1 MKKTIA
7 LIVILVLACAS
18 ALSAQAVLKG
28 KAVVIWKMA
37 EFWEMKDGKNMT
49 FVETLTRGQE
59 LDLERGTSEGTYKG
73 KKYNLQKVSLDGKQG
88 WVIETLIAK
97 EPILGVV
104 SAELATLYSQPRD
117 TAVLSTVLPVG
128 NVVALWPV
136 TGKPDFYM
144 VTAYEGDTWN
154 MYKEKYILSSDV
166 SVRSQDV
173 SVVLLVGAAA
183 GMPKKEQKKKI
194 LETIRTKYSD
204 TAMTSLVDALRREV
218 EGDSAAAA
226 SDSGAAA
233 PAEVSYAA
241 TFKALKPVNARE
253 TPSTSAKV
261 VKVIE
266 AGELMDAASRTAE
279 TSTIGSDTD
288 YWYFITSPV
297 RGWVFGAFVEEV
309 K

>member
-7 LIVILVLACAS
+7 LIALLALVCAS

-28 KAVVIWKMA
+28 KAVVIQKTA

-49 FVETLTRGQE
+49 YVETLTRGQE
-59 LDLERGTSEGTYKG
+59 LDLERGTSEGAYKG

-144 VTAYEGDTWN
+144 ITAYEGDTWTL
-154 MYKEKYILSSDV
+154 YKEKYILSSDV

-204 TAMTSLVDALRREV
+204 TAMTALVEKLRAEV
-218 EGDSAAAA
+218 EGDAA
-226 SDSGAAA
+226 SVNISLEGDTG
-233 PAEVSYAA
+233 VSYVD
-241 TFKALKPVNARE
+241 TLKALKPVNVRE

-266 AGELMDAASRTAE
+266 AGELMEASSRSAE

-297 RGWVFGAFVEEV
+297 RGWVFGAFVEGV